1 MSVTTT
7 YPVTGMTC
15 QHCVNAVTSEVGEVP
30 GVTAVDVD
38 LAAGSVTVT
47 SNGPVDVEQLRA
59 AVDEAGYALVS

>member
-1 MSVTTT
+1 MSVSAT

-15 QHCVNAVTSEVGEVP
+15 QHCVNAVSSEVGEVP

-47 SNGPVDVEQLRA
+47 SEAPVDVAQLRA
-59 AVDEAGYALVS
+59 AVDEAGYVLVS